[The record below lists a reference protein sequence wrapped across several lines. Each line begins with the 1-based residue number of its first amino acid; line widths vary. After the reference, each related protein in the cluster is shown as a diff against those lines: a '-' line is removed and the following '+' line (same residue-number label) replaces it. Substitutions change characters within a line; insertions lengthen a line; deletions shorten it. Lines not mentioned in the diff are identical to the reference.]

1 MTVYPYRAAV
11 HLQRQTKTTHYM
23 DIQNEQALVTA
34 KEQWTAR
41 MQEKHPGIDINDEEA
56 LYGMLLH
63 DEEELSILQQW
74 YDEFNDRH
82 LTPEQREEQ
91 LRQASS
97 SIAGEC
103 TEDALSSAVSWISA
117 MWEKLSAGELPVEV
131 LQRCYAVSHT
141 TEQWQRHVTLAKW
154 QAGTAR

>member
-1 MTVYPYRAAV
+1 M
-11 HLQRQTKTTHYM
+11 QRQTKTTHYM